1 MRTKFKYRPE
11 TIFTKVDR
19 TWRKLKRRKI
29 TGVRGLCCGSC
40 SACEGGNRM
49 DEDETLIG
57 YAYYHVQDREGA
69 ERTGLYV
76 GYGARDHEA
85 EGAGEEIGRIL
96 KDLFEKD
103 GFVVEWNGSSN
114 TRLKITLPEGN

>member
-1 MRTKFKYRPE
+1 MATKFKYRPD

-49 DEDETLIG
+49 DDNPDLVG
-57 YAYYHVQDREGA
+57 YAYYHVQDRESA
-69 ERTGLYV
+69 DRTGLYI
-76 GYGARDHEA
+76 GFGARDA
-85 EGAGEEIGRIL
+85 SDEGAVKIGQEL
-96 KDLFEKD
+96 YMLFVQD
-103 GFVVEWNGSSN
+103 GFKVEWDG
-114 TRLKITLPEGN
+114 TAGKRLVVKAA